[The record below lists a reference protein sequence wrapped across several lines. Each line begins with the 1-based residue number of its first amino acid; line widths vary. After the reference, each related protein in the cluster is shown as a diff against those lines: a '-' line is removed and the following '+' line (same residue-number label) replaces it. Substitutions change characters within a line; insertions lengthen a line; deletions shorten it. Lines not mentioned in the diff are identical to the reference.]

1 MSDTLAEAPVLEV
14 RGVTKRFGPVTALR
28 DASLRAYKGEIIGL
42 IGVNGAGKSTLLNIL
57 DGVLSP
63 TEGEVLIH
71 GQTTRFDNPKQA
83 RSAGIGFIHQHS
95 TAFAEL
101 SVAENIWIQSDRSGA
116 FSRRQIEERAKGLL
130 DKLGVGHINPR
141 SRLGALAAG
150 ERQSVDVARALISDP
165 AVLLFDEPTSSLTRT
180 EAQHLFAVIRSL
192 REDGRTIF
200 YTSHFL
206 DDVLALADRVIVLR
220 DGEVVMNNDRK
231 GLTRE
236 DLVSAM
242 LSWRLKDEAALERPP
257 VTGPIVLMV
266 KDLKPASGEPVS
278 FSLRRG
284 EVLGIWGL
292 LGSGRTEIFRAML
305 GLDPAA
311 YGEITYSKG
320 DGVAHSMKPKAM
332 LREVGFVT
340 EDRHHDGLY
349 MSLPIWQNITS
360 ASIRS
365 FAGLFGRM
373 RRDDEMRV
381 TRDIVRRLSIKI
393 GDENN
398 LVSSLSGGNQQKVV
412 LGRWLVKSPQI
423 YLLDEPTHGVDVGA
437 KAQIHDII
445 HKVADGGGSVVVIS
459 SEVEEMFTLA
469 DRILV
474 LRDGKFT
481 TEMMRADFNEQ
492 RLLSAS

>member
-1 MSDTLAEAPVLEV
+1 M
-14 RGVTKRFGPVTALR
+14 RGVTKRFGAVTALR
-28 DASLRAYKGEIIGL
+28 DVSLRAHKGEIIGL

-57 DGVLSP
+57 DGVLSQ
-63 TEGEVLIH
+63 TEGDVLIH

-83 RSAGIGFIHQHS
+83 RKAGIGFIHQHS
-95 TAFAEL
+95 TAFGEL
-101 SVAENIWIQSDRSGA
+101 SVAENIWIQSDRSGS
-116 FSRRQIEERAKGLL
+116 FSRKHIEERAKALL
-130 DKLGVGHINPR
+130 EKLGVGHINPR
-141 SRLGALAAG
+141 SKLRTLAIG

-165 AVLLFDEPTSSLTRT
+165 AVLLFDEPTSSLTRL
-180 EAQHLFAVIRSL
+180 EAQRLFEVIRSL

-206 DDVLALADRVIVLR
+206 DDVLDLADRVIVLR
-220 DGEVVMNNDRK
+220 DGQVVMNSDRK

-242 LSWRLKDEAALERPP
+242 LSRRLKDDVTLDRPA
-257 VTGPIVLMV
+257 VTGPIVLTV
-266 KDLKPASGEPVS
+266 KDLKPESGESVS

-305 GLDPAA
+305 GLDPAT
-311 YGEITYSKG
+311 YSEITYSKG
-320 DGVAHSMKPKAM
+320 DGACSMKPKGM

-349 MSLPIWQNITS
+349 MNLPIWQNITS
-360 ASIRS
+360 ASIRA
-365 FAGLFGRM
+365 FTGLFGRM
-373 RRDDEMRV
+373 RRDEEVR
-381 TRDIVRRLSIKI
+381 TARDIERRLSIKM
-393 GDENN
+393 GNEND

-412 LGRWLVKSPQI
+412 LGRWLVKAPQI

-437 KAQIHDII
+437 KAQIHDVI
-445 HKVADGGGSVVVIS
+445 HKVADNGGSVVVIS

-481 TEMMRADFNEQ
+481 AEMTRVEFSEQ

>member
-1 MSDTLAEAPVLEV
+1 MSEGPAQTPVLEV
-14 RGVTKRFGPVTALR
+14 CGVTKRFGPVVALR
-28 DASLRAYKGEIIGL
+28 DVSLRAYEGEIVGL

-63 TEGEVLIH
+63 TEGDVLIR

-83 RSAGIGFIHQHS
+83 RKAGIGFIHQHS
-95 TAFAEL
+95 TAFSEL
-101 SVAENIWIQSDRSGA
+101 SVAENISIQADCLGS
-116 FSRRQIEERAKGLL
+116 FSRKRIEERAKALL
-130 DKLGVGHINPR
+130 EKLGVGHINPR
-141 SRLGALAAG
+141 RKLRTLPVG

-165 AVLLFDEPTSSLTRT
+165 PVLLFDEPTSSLTRA
-180 EAQHLFAVIRSL
+180 EAQHLFEVIRSL

-206 DDVLALADRVIVLR
+206 DDVLDLADRVIVLR
-220 DGEVVMNNDRK
+220 DGQVVMNADRE

-242 LSWRLKDEAALERPP
+242 LSRRLKDEVTLERPA
-257 VTGPIVLMV
+257 VTGPIVLTI
-266 KDLKPASGEPVS
+266 KDLKPEFGEPVS
-278 FSLRRG
+278 FFLRRG

-305 GLDPAA
+305 GLDPAT
-311 YGEITYSKG
+311 YSEITYSKG
-320 DGVAHSMKPKAM
+320 DGASRSMKPKAM

-349 MSLPIWQNITS
+349 MSLPIWQNLTS
-360 ASIRS
+360 ASIHA
-365 FAGLFGRM
+365 FTGLFGRM
-373 RRDDEMRV
+373 RRDDEVRAA
-381 TRDIVRRLSIKI
+381 RDIARRLSIKI
-393 GDENN
+393 GDEND

-412 LGRWLVKSPQI
+412 LGRWLVKAPQI

-445 HKVADGGGSVVVIS
+445 HKVADNGSSVVVIS

-481 TEMMRADFNEQ
+481 SEMMRVDFSEQ

>member
-1 MSDTLAEAPVLEV
+1 VSKIVAQAPVLEV

-28 DASLRAYKGEIIGL
+28 DVSLRADKGEIIGL

-57 DGVLSP
+57 DGVLSQS
-63 TEGEVLIH
+63 EGDVLIH

-83 RSAGIGFIHQHS
+83 RKAGIGFIHQHS
-95 TAFAEL
+95 TAFGEL
-101 SVAENIWIQSDRSGA
+101 SVAENIWIQSDRSGS
-116 FSRRQIEERAKGLL
+116 FSRKQIEERAKALL
-130 DKLGVGHINPR
+130 EKLGVGHINPR
-141 SRLGALAAG
+141 SKLLTLAIG
-150 ERQSVDVARALISDP
+150 ERQSVDVARALLSDP
-165 AVLLFDEPTSSLTRT
+165 VVLLFDEPTSSLTRV
-180 EAQHLFAVIRSL
+180 EAQRLFEVIRSL

-206 DDVLALADRVIVLR
+206 DDVLELADRVIVLR
-220 DGEVVMNNDRK
+220 DGQVVMNSDSK

-242 LSWRLKDEAALERPP
+242 LSRRLKDDVTLERPA
-257 VTGPIVLMV
+257 VTGPIVLTI
-266 KDLKPASGEPVS
+266 KDLKPESGEPVS

-305 GLDPAA
+305 GLDPAT
-311 YGEITYSKG
+311 YGEITYSKR
-320 DGVAHSMKPKAM
+320 DDKPCSITPKAM

-349 MSLPIWQNITS
+349 MNLPIWQNITS
-360 ASIRS
+360 ASIRA
-365 FAGLFGRM
+365 FTGFFGRM
-373 RRDDEMRV
+373 RREEEVR
-381 TRDIVRRLSIKI
+381 TARDMVPRLSIKI
-393 GDENN
+393 GDEND

-412 LGRWLVKSPQI
+412 LGRWLVKAPQI

-437 KAQIHDII
+437 KAQIHDVI
-445 HKVADGGGSVVVIS
+445 HKVADHGGSVVVIS

-481 TEMMRADFNEQ
+481 AEMMRVDFSEQ